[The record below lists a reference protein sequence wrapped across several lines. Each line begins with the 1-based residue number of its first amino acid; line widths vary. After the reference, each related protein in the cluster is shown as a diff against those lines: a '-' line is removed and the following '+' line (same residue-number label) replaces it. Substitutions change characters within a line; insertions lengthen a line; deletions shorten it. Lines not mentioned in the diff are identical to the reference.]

1 MQSIQSKATVQ
12 SRSSLG
18 SAFKELKDQIKRAT
32 LPYESISAIVK
43 GPPHHGDSHSDGG
56 SSSEGSNRVRATDI
70 MSDTELDDFMTEI
83 NDLAKSK
90 ARNKDKE
97 LRDIIGR
104 LTDHVIEQDRAAVIH
119 DLAGVM
125 KKQREAAEDAT
136 KQASLVHT
144 LTKST
149 MSAATLRNQEQR

>member
-18 SAFKELKDQIKRAT
+18 AAFKELKDQIKRAT
-32 LPYESISAIVK
+32 AQYEAISAIVK

-70 MSDTELDDFMTEI
+70 MSDTEFDDFIDEI

-90 ARNKDKE
+90 AHSE
-97 LRDIIGR
+97 
-104 LTDHVIEQDRAAVIH
+104 
-119 DLAGVM
+119 
-125 KKQREAAEDAT
+125 
-136 KQASLVHT
+136 
-144 LTKST
+144 
-149 MSAATLRNQEQR
+149 

>member
-90 ARNKDKE
+90 AHSE
-97 LRDIIGR
+97 
-104 LTDHVIEQDRAAVIH
+104 
-119 DLAGVM
+119 
-125 KKQREAAEDAT
+125 
-136 KQASLVHT
+136 
-144 LTKST
+144 
-149 MSAATLRNQEQR
+149 

>member
-1 MQSIQSKATVQ
+1 
-12 SRSSLG
+12 
-18 SAFKELKDQIKRAT
+18 
-32 LPYESISAIVK
+32 
-43 GPPHHGDSHSDGG
+43 
-56 SSSEGSNRVRATDI
+56 

-104 LTDHVIEQDRAAVIH
+104 LTDHVIEQDRAAVIN

-125 KKQREAAEDAT
+125 EKQREAAEERRLGARVARAVAPGDGRGDVARRRRRPHRCVRRGGGFCRPPIDGLALPWPE
-136 KQASLVHT
+136 QARGRGRSQPRLDRLPGGDQGGARAVEG
-144 LTKST
+144 
-149 MSAATLRNQEQR
+149 R